1 MCKNAHLRI
10 TVVAHTTLHVLC
22 SESKSKY
29 WINSYLKRFL
39 ISRVIRLKWKL
50 LPNSLLCRRI
60 KEILF
65 WPLYGQHFLKISKCW
80 AIWVW
85 PYQFW
90 NFWKPQNQSKGLKLN
105 NGPILR
111 YAQVFKAFISYW
123 RICHL
128 AAIFMNYEIL
138 AFDVSIM
145 LPSINQTSC
154 HIASDF
160 MIESTL
166 KMDFKCILTPKRD
179 GI

>member
-1 MCKNAHLRI
+1 MVNI
-10 TVVAHTTLHVLC
+10 
-22 SESKSKY
+22 S
-29 WINSYLKRFL
+29 LKFL
-39 ISRVIRLKWKL
+39 NVEQ
-50 LPNSLLCRRI
+50 C
-60 KEILF
+60 E
-65 WPLYGQHFLKISKCW
+65 YDH
-80 AIWVW
+80 W

-90 NFWKPQNQSKGLKLN
+90 DFWKPQNQSKGPN

-166 KMDFKCILTPKRD
+166 KIDFKCILTPMRD